1 MTTNAA
7 RNMKDFARNQRG
19 GAAMIFAL
27 SFIPALMT
35 AGLAIDYVRATNY
48 SASLKAATDAAALA
62 GASVVED
69 PRNPFSTD
77 LTRARTTA
85 ARNTFNAHIK
95 SEQEFSKLK
104 INVTETAN
112 GVLVSTT
119 ATIKN
124 SFGALLHKSTTD
136 LGAVA
141 EAALSAN
148 TNYEVVFVLDN
159 TGSMAASNKMTILKT
174 AMNKF
179 IKRLSA
185 GSGGAN
191 TVRVGLV
198 PFGTF
203 VRVDPMYARGKDW
216 MRQPSRDLSQWQG
229 CITDRAAP
237 YDADGTAPTIMAPAT
252 LFDASDGNMNIFPV
266 TPATTTPVP
275 PLPFAPAPC
284 NQAYVQPLTTSFGSF
299 QQAVNAM
306 VPAGTTNLA
315 IGLAWGLHLFSPG
328 APYGNATPFNNG
340 IQKIMV
346 FLTDGLNTRSRWSS
360 DVATMDARTQATCD
374 TIKQKGVTLYTIG
387 VMDENKTLLT
397 NCASSPS
404 KHFFA
409 PTADRIPDLFEM
421 ISGDLVTVR
430 LVR

>member
-1 MTTNAA
+1 MTSASLRHFTA
-7 RNMKDFARNQRG
+7 FARNTRG

-48 SASLKAATDAAALA
+48 SAALKAATDAAALA
-62 GASVVED
+62 GAGVVED

-85 ARNTFNAHIK
+85 ARNAFNAHIR
-95 SEQEFSKLK
+95 SEDEFSNLK

-112 GVLVSTT
+112 GVAVNTSG
-119 ATIKN
+119 TIKN
-124 SFGALLHKSTTD
+124 SFGALFRKNTTD

-141 EAALSAN
+141 EAALAAN

-159 TGSMAASNKMTILKT
+159 TGSMASSNKMTVLKT

-185 GSGGAN
+185 GSGGSN
-191 TVRVGLV
+191 SVRVGLV

-216 MRQPSRDLSQWQG
+216 MRQPSRDLAFWQG
-229 CITDRAAP
+229 CITDRVAP
-237 YDADGTAPTIMAPAT
+237 YDVDGTTPTILTPDT
-252 LFDASDGNMNIFPV
+252 LFDASDGNMNIFPI
-266 TPATTTPVP
+266 TPSGSPVGL
-275 PLPFAPAPC
+275 LPFVPAPC
-284 NQAYVQPLTTSFGSF
+284 NQAYVQPLTTSFGTF

-306 VPAGTTNLA
+306 VPSGTTNLT

-346 FLTDGLNTRSRWSS
+346 FLTDGLNTKTRWSS
-360 DVATMDARTQATCD
+360 DAATMDVRTQAACD
-374 TIKQKGVTLYTIG
+374 AIKSKGITLYTIG
-387 VMDENKTLLT
+387 VIDENKTLLT
-397 NCASSPS
+397 NCASAPS